1 MKRILKFRAWDS
13 DKKVMIFDFHPT
25 ANYTIFQTQVNDKFI
40 CGGTMQNGDWNEPDL
55 MQYTGLKDKN
65 GKEIYESDILITPC
79 NETRYTKRA
88 NVHGQGAKTMII
100 ESTGKVVCKWV
111 GYGFKFDHLVKNK
124 HSINIPE
131 IEIIGNIH
139 ENPELLK

>member
-65 GKEIYESDILITPC
+65 GKEIYEGDIIKKTDKTKSPMLVEWRGGAWGYSNVMWNKY
-79 NETRYTKRA
+79 NE
-88 NVHGQGAKTMII
+88 I
-100 ESTGKVVCKWV
+100 
-111 GYGFKFDHLVKNK
+111 L
-124 HSINIPE
+124 
-131 IEIIGNIH
+131 GNIH